1 MSLRWFFQ
9 MRTIP
14 PSRKRGEKRRLCHV
28 PVRVQIGQS
37 QGVKTFDHLKFRAEQ
52 AVQSLLQAF
61 VRVQKT
67 GEASGAG
74 DLRMEPI
81 GFRCQE
87 PGRGFSLGDRLAQSI
102 IQNAGVRIGTLSPAA
117 AAATG
122 GLGRMAVDTRLP
134 CI

>member
-1 MSLRWFFQ
+1 

-14 PSRKRGEKRRLCHV
+14 PSRKREEKRRFCHV

-37 QGVKTFDHLKFRAEQ
+37 QGGKTFDHLKFRAEQ
-52 AVQSLLQAF
+52 TDQSLLQAF

-67 GEASGAG
+67 GEAAGAG

-122 GLGRMAVDTRLP
+122 GLGRMAVDTRHP